1 MWSSILGFFGGGG
14 KAAETILDGAVNGID
29 KLLFTEEEKAEFRGK
44 LADAWIKLQETLGEE
59 TSVRG
64 VTRRIIAVGFAGFY
78 LFMSTMAIAFWPF
91 YREYSNF
98 IWDVT
103 NGTHGYITLAIVA
116 FYFGPYFLMQAFE
129 KLTGKK

>member
-1 MWSSILGFFGGGG
+1 MWASILGFFGGGS
-14 KAAETILDGAVNGID
+14 KAAEKVLGGAVDGID
-29 KLLFTEEEKAEFRGK
+29 KLVYTDEEKAEFRGK
-44 LADAWIKLQETLGEE
+44 LADAWIELQKTLGEE

-64 VTRRIIAVGFAGFY
+64 VTRRILAVAFSGFY
-78 LFMSTMAIAFWPF
+78 LLASVLAIGFWPF
-91 YREYSNF
+91 YKEYSDF
-98 IWDVT
+98 IWEVT